1 MPFPQLVAS
10 HDPALAP
17 LVHAR
22 ERTYYAAM
30 VVVSLLVYAFLALGA
45 VESPESGAG
54 LGVVLFYLV
63 FFAFGLFMVQGLF
76 IGRLRGNGVRV
87 TARQF
92 PTLHRLVAEHAARL
106 GMKSVPDVFV
116 LQSGGM
122 LNAFATRFLGRD
134 FVVVYSDVLALA
146 EERGEAAVGFIVAHE
161 LAHVARGHLRHR
173 WLTVPGR
180 MVPYLGAA
188 YSRACEYTCDRFG
201 AHCQP
206 DGGIDGLLVLAAGAT
221 LYRNVDAR
229 EYARQ
234 VETETGFWV
243 RRAELMSTHPH
254 LPRRVAA
261 LVAAGATVP
270 SYTPMQLDGSRFTAE
285 SPRR

>member
-1 MPFPQLVAS
+1 MPQVIAS

-17 LVHAR
+17 LVHRKEHA
-22 ERTYYAAM
+22 YYLLM
-30 VVVSLLVYAFLALGA
+30 VVVSLLVYAGLVMAALG
-45 VESPESGAG
+45 SPEAGASV
-54 LGVVLFYLV
+54 GVVLTYVV
-63 FFAFGLFMVQGLF
+63 FGALAFFMLHGLF

-92 PTLHRLVAEHAARL
+92 PTLHRLVAEHASRL
-106 GMKSVPDVFV
+106 GMRSVPDVFV
-116 LQSGGM
+116 MQSGGM

-146 EERGEAAVGFIVAHE
+146 EEKGEAAVGFIVAHE
-161 LAHVARGHLRHR
+161 LAHVARGHLKHR
-173 WLTVPGR
+173 WLTLPGR
-180 MVPYLGAA
+180 MLPYLGAA

-206 DGGIDGLLVLAAGAT
+206 DGGIEGLLVLAAGPV
-221 LYRNVDAR
+221 LYHRVDVR

-243 RRAELMSTHPH
+243 KRAELMSTHPH
-254 LPRRVAA
+254 LPKRVAA
-261 LVAAGATVP
+261 LIAAGARVP
-270 SYTPMQLDGSRFTAE
+270 SYTPMQFDGALGATA
-285 SPRR
+285 R